1 MSSGSTDENAFLSP
15 ESSSIQNQERFGPLD
30 HLSAEQVESIY
41 QRYLQGEK
49 VSDLFMAYE
58 IKTNTNSLL
67 PLLPNLERND
77 LLCPY
82 CTAPATQ
89 KRAARNRPSNRPLC
103 TQCDHTFPIYREDVC
118 GCIGCK
124 GEYLSLLNGEGVQYR
139 VVYDQLTL
147 REKILLL
154 AALTMASPSEL
165 NYFSCTMQ
173 KSWHSRLAPT
183 AQYHDQCISALFSRR
198 IIIVSSHTSADAL
211 AIFRE
216 YESYNF
222 LWWVPNVSANDADE
236 LAFDI
241 PSLRTLL
248 AHDLLLNR
256 AGLSSVLIELMYEL
270 AEEELIEYVYYRVGK
285 STVKFNAERATR
297 AALRPLLASSSVS
310 NVFSFIWKAVKQAE
324 RSLEKGVFKGGAV
337 HAGNWIP
344 TAVVGIAEEEKQD
357 EYERLKGAKICQIS
371 EVIYSFILDDP
382 DGSFKI
388 PLPRYTAEVMR
399 PVLEGISNAKQAK
412 FARSWVN

>member
-1 MSSGSTDENAFLSP
+1 MHSGITDENTLSLN
-15 ESSSIQNQERFGPLD
+15 ESKPAQNQENLGPLD

-49 VSDLFMAYE
+49 VSDLFTAYE

-67 PLLPNLERND
+67 PLLPNVERND

-103 TQCDHTFPIYREDVC
+103 TQCDHAFPIYREDVC

-124 GEYLSLLNGEGVQYR
+124 GEYLSQLNGEGVHAR
-139 VVYDQLTL
+139 VAYYHLTL

-154 AALTMASPSEL
+154 AALTMASSSEL
-165 NYFSCTMQ
+165 TCFSCAMQ

-183 AQYHDQCISALFSRR
+183 AQYQDQCISALFSRR
-198 IIIVSSHTSADAL
+198 IIIVSSYTSADAL
-211 AIFRE
+211 ALFRE
-216 YESYNF
+216 HERYDF
-222 LWWVPNVSANDADE
+222 LWWTPNVSATEADE
-236 LAFDI
+236 IALDI
-241 PSLRTLL
+241 PSLRTLI

-270 AEEELIEYVYYRVGK
+270 AEEELIEYVYHRVER
-285 STVKFNAERATR
+285 SAVKFNAERATR
-297 AALRPLLASSSVS
+297 LVLRPLLASGSVS
-310 NVFSFIWKAVKQAE
+310 NLFSFIWKAVKQAE
-324 RSLEKGVFKGGAV
+324 RSLERGVFKGGSV

-344 TAVVGIAEEEKQD
+344 TAIVGVAEEEKQD
-357 EYERLKGAKICQIS
+357 EYERLKGTKICQIS

-412 FARSWVN
+412 LARF

>member
-1 MSSGSTDENAFLSP
+1 MSSVSTDENILAP
-15 ESSSIQNQERFGPLD
+15 TESSSVQNQEDFGPLD
-30 HLSAEQVESIY
+30 HLCAEQVERIY

-49 VSDLFMAYE
+49 VSDLFTAYE

-67 PLLPNLERND
+67 PLLPNIERND

-89 KRAARNRPSNRPLC
+89 KRAARNRPFNRPLC

-124 GEYLSLLNGEGVQYR
+124 GEYLSQLNGEGVHSR
-139 VVYDQLTL
+139 IAYDQLKL

-165 NYFSCTMQ
+165 TSFSCAMQ

-183 AQYHDQCISALFSRR
+183 AQYQDQCMGALFNRR
-198 IIIVSSHTSADAL
+198 IIIVSSYTSADAL
-211 AIFRE
+211 ALFRE
-216 YESYNF
+216 YKSYNF
-222 LWWVPNVSANDADE
+222 LWWTPNVGTTDADE
-236 LAFDI
+236 IALDI
-241 PSLRTLL
+241 PSLRTLI

-256 AGLSSVLIELMYEL
+256 AGLGSVLVELMYEL
-270 AEEELIEYVYYRVGK
+270 AEEELIEYVYYRVER
-285 STVKFNAERATR
+285 SAVKFNAERATR
-297 AALRPLLASSSVS
+297 AALRPLLASGSVS
-310 NVFSFIWKAVKQAE
+310 NLFSFIWRAVKQAE
-324 RSLEKGVFKGGAV
+324 RSLERGAFKGGSV

-344 TAVVGIAEEEKQD
+344 TAIVGIAEEEKQD
-357 EYERLKGAKICQIS
+357 EYERLKGTKICQIS

-412 FARSWVN
+412 FARSWIN